1 VPEVRHIRPRAS
13 LQRRNSVTPRWGTA
27 LTDIEQDTK
36 GVTAIATNSDGSEIR
51 IRSRYLAAADGS
63 RSTVRGRLGIELTGR
78 GHEMQFVQ
86 TIFRAPGL
94 SAAHPHGPAV
104 QYWIVNDRVSGLLG
118 TLDTADTWWANMPSN
133 RADASPEWLRD
144 AIATMIGTDY
154 PMTIVAS
161 DPWSPRM
168 LVADRYRAGR
178 CFLLGD
184 AAHLNPPWGG
194 FGANLGIGD
203 AADLGWKLAAA
214 ISGWAG
220 PGLLDSY
227 EIERG
232 PMAHRA
238 IAEAERN
245 MKVLPPDLVQPELDD
260 DGPAGHRAR
269 ANAAAEIRR
278 SKTAEMYTLGFVLG
292 ARYRGSP
299 LIIDDDGP
307 APESTTSHYQPSA
320 APGARLPHLW
330 LGPGRSLFDELGPGF
345 TLIEMGSPAGPE
357 WETAACQR
365 GIPLTRLHLRRPDL
379 RDIVGADLLLV
390 RPDHH
395 VAWRGTGESTDV
407 ATLLDQVRGCPRAA
421 LG

>member
-1 VPEVRHIRPRAS
+1 
-13 LQRRNSVTPRWGTA
+13 
-27 LTDIEQDTK
+27 
-36 GVTAIATNSDGSEIR
+36 
-51 IRSRYLAAADGS
+51 
-63 RSTVRGRLGIELTGR
+63 
-78 GHEMQFVQ
+78 
-86 TIFRAPGL
+86 
-94 SAAHPHGPAV
+94 
-104 QYWIVNDRVSGLLG
+104 
-118 TLDTADTWWANMPSN
+118 
-133 RADASPEWLRD
+133 
-144 AIATMIGTDY
+144 
-154 PMTIVAS
+154 
-161 DPWSPRM
+161 
-168 LVADRYRAGR
+168 
-178 CFLLGD
+178 
-184 AAHLNPPWGG
+184 
-194 FGANLGIGD
+194 
-203 AADLGWKLAAA
+203 
-214 ISGWAG
+214 
-220 PGLLDSY
+220 
-227 EIERG
+227 
-232 PMAHRA
+232 
-238 IAEAERN
+238 
-245 MKVLPPDLVQPELDD
+245 
-260 DGPAGHRAR
+260 
-269 ANAAAEIRR
+269 
-278 SKTAEMYTLGFVLG
+278 MYTLGFVLG